1 MTLNITPTN
10 MRLSGE
16 RRIQLEEIAQL
27 TGAAS
32 LSAAI
37 GKLLEFA
44 RTQGLVDQSI
54 PGVTIRAASDGLLI
68 SFDGKTHT
76 PFTHDGVAS
85 LAATIRDFVND
96 TAPAGVFVDM
106 DQNYSVLRRGTSFK
120 VAIPIGS
127 ATRKTWAAD
136 IALDFADL
144 IEAESAKARTA

>member
-1 MTLNITPTN
+1 MTTLSPSMI
-10 MRLSGE
+10 RLSGE
-16 RRIQLEEIAQL
+16 RKIQLEEIAQL

-37 GKLLEFA
+37 GELIKFA
-44 RTQGLVDQSI
+44 RTQGLVDHTI

-76 PFTHDGVAS
+76 PFTHEGVAL
-85 LAATIRDFVND
+85 LAATIRNFVKD
-96 TAPAGVFVDM
+96 SESVLLAM
-106 DQNYSVLRRGTSFK
+106 DQNYSVSRRGTSFK
-120 VAIPIGS
+120 VAIPDS
-127 ATRKTWAAD
+127 KATTKTWAAD